1 MNNPYSP
8 PDAEVRAPAQ
18 NTAKSARVHPLISV
32 AIWLIFAL
40 GVLQIWGVMLFL
52 LREYDVLAEAIRSGA
67 MSYFSVALVIVQP
80 TALFFGGVLLLF
92 RRKLASLGF
101 AIWLVCV
108 FGAVLID
115 GRPPM
120 FLSVLIN
127 VGALALTLYLHKR
140 GQLR

>member
-1 MNNPYSP
+1 M
-8 PDAEVRAPAQ
+8 V
-18 NTAKSARVHPLISV
+18 SV

-52 LREYDVLAEAIRSGA
+52 LREYDVLAEALRNGA
-67 MSYFSVALVIVQP
+67 MSYFSVVLIVLQP

-101 AIWLVCV
+101 ALWLACA
-108 FGAVLID
+108 FGGVLIE

-120 FLSVLIN
+120 YLSILIN
-127 VGALALTLYLHKR
+127 IGVLALTLYLHKR
-140 GQLR
+140 GKLR